1 MIKNRFLVLTLI
13 FLIISSFSDAQVVRT
28 RILFLF
34 DGSGSMYGV
43 WEKEQKINIAKKVL
57 THLVDSLGNLPD
69 VEIAL
74 RAYGHSSPKSN
85 QDCKDTKLEVPFGP
99 NNKEAI
105 KEKLKAITPKGTTP
119 IAYSL
124 SMAAGDFPQSKNCRN
139 IVVLITDGIE
149 ECKGDPCAVSIALQ
163 KRGVILKPFIIG
175 LDINEDFGKQLECAG
190 NFFNAKNVVAF
201 EQIMNVVIT
210 NALNNTTTQVN
221 LLDIY
226 GKPTE
231 TDVNMTFYDAK
242 SGLIRYNFYHTFDEY
257 GMPDTLFIDPNYKYN
272 ITVHTIPKVDKLN
285 VALNPGKH
293 NIIPISTPQGDLLL
307 TMDGLTSY
315 PKLFCL
321 VKQSKQVDIIHV
333 MEANK
338 QEKLIVG
345 QYDLEFLTL
354 PRVKVP
360 NVEIKQNETTKV
372 MIDQPGK
379 ISIYSPVP
387 VLGSIYQLVNGK
399 LEWVINIDPSQ
410 RNQIIIMQP
419 GQYTLSYRRK
429 SARVTYYTNEQVFII
444 KSGTSIS
451 LNIQ

>member
-1 MIKNRFLVLTLI
+1 MIKFRFLLVTFA
-13 FLIISSFSDAQVVRT
+13 FLLLASISDAQIVRT

-43 WEKEQKINIAKKVL
+43 WEKEQKINIAKRVL
-57 THLVDSLGNLPD
+57 VRLVDSLGNLPD

-85 QDCKDTKLEVPFGP
+85 QDCKDTRLEVPFGP

-105 KEKLKAITPKGTTP
+105 KEKLKSIIPKGTTP

-124 SMAAGDFPQSKNCRN
+124 SMAAGDFPASKNVRN
-139 IVVLITDGIE
+139 IIILITDGIE

-163 KRGVILKPFIIG
+163 KRGVVLKPFIIG
-175 LDINEDFGKQLECAG
+175 LDINDEFGKQLECVG
-190 NFFNAKNVVAF
+190 NFFNAKNVAAF
-201 EQIMNVVIT
+201 EQILNVVIT

-257 GMPDTLFIDPNYKYN
+257 GMPDTLFIDPSYRYN

-285 VALNPGKH
+285 VYLNPGKH
-293 NIIPISTPQGDLLL
+293 NIIPISTPQGDLSLV
-307 TMDGLTSY
+307 MEGLTSY

-321 VKQSKQVDIIHV
+321 VRQSKQNDIMHV

-338 QEKLIVG
+338 PEKIIVG
-345 QYDLEFLTL
+345 MYDLEFLTL

-379 ISIYSPVP
+379 ISIYTPVP
-387 VLGSIYQLVNGK
+387 VLGSIYQLINGK
-399 LEWVINIDPSQ
+399 MEWVTNLDPAL

-419 GQYTLSYRRK
+419 GQYTISYRRK
-429 SARVTYYTNEQVFII
+429 SARITYYTNEQVFII

-451 LNIQ
+451 LNLQ

>member
-1 MIKNRFLVLTLI
+1 MMKSR
-13 FLIISSFSDAQVVRT
+13 FLIITLLFLSIASVSQAQVIRT

-57 THLVDSLGNLPD
+57 THLIDSLGNLPD

-74 RAYGHSSPKSN
+74 RAFGHSSPKSN
-85 QDCKDTKLEVPFGP
+85 QDCKDTRLEVPFGP
-99 NNKEAI
+99 NNKELM
-105 KEKLKAITPKGTTP
+105 KEKIKGIIPKGTTP

-124 SMAAGDFPQSKNCRN
+124 SMAASDFPQSKNVRN

-175 LDINEDFGKQLECAG
+175 LDISEDFGKQLECAG
-190 NFFNAKNVVAF
+190 NFFNAKNEIAF

-210 NALNNTTTQVN
+210 NALNNTTTQVH

-272 ITVHTIPKVDKLN
+272 ITVHTIPKVEKLN

-293 NIIPISTPQGDLLL
+293 NIIPISTPQGDLLI
-307 TMDGLTSY
+307 TMDGYTSY
-315 PKLFCL
+315 TKLSCL
-321 VKQSKQVDIIHV
+321 VKLQNSPEIIHV

-338 QEKLIVG
+338 QEKLLVG
-345 QYDLEFLTL
+345 KYDIELLTL
-354 PRVKVP
+354 PRMHTQ
-360 NVEIKQNETTKV
+360 VEITQNYTTKLT
-372 MIDQPGK
+372 IDQPGK
-379 ISIYSPVP
+379 ISIYTPLP
-387 VLGSIYQLVNGK
+387 TIGSIYQMVNGK
-399 LEWVINIDPSQ
+399 LEWVINLDPSI

-419 GQYTLSYRRK
+419 GQYTISYRRK
-429 SARVTYYTNEQVFII
+429 SARITYYTNEQVFII

-451 LNIQ
+451 LNL

>member
-1 MIKNRFLVLTLI
+1 M
-13 FLIISSFSDAQVVRT
+13 
-28 RILFLF
+28 F

-43 WEKEQKINIAKKVL
+43 WDKEQKINIAKKVL
-57 THLVDSLGNLPD
+57 THLIDSLGNLPD

-74 RAYGHSSPKSN
+74 RAFGHSSPKSN

-99 NNKEAI
+99 NNKDI
-105 KEKLKAITPKGTTP
+105 MKEKLKAIVPKGTTP

-124 SMAAGDFPQSKNCRN
+124 SMAAGDFPPSKNVRN

-149 ECKGDPCAVSIALQ
+149 ECHGDPCAVSIALQ

-175 LDINEDFGKQLECAG
+175 LDIGEDYGKQLECAG
-190 NFFNAKNVVAF
+190 NFFNAKNVIAF

-242 SGLIRYNFYHTFDEY
+242 SGLIRYDFYHTLDDY

-272 ITVHTIPKVDKLN
+272 ITVHTIPEVEKLN

-293 NIIPISTPQGDLLL
+293 NIIPIPTPQGDLMII
-307 TMDGLTSY
+307 MDGFTSY
-315 PKLFCL
+315 PKLSCL
-321 VKQSKQVDIIHV
+321 VKLSKSPDIIHV

-338 QEKLIVG
+338 SEKLIVG
-345 QYDLEFLTL
+345 KYDLELLTL
-354 PRVKVP
+354 PRMKIA

-372 MIDQPGK
+372 IIDQPGK
-379 ISIYSPVP
+379 ISIYTQVP
-387 VLGSIYQLVNGK
+387 VLGSIYQMVNGK
-399 LEWVINIDPSQ
+399 LEWITNLDPSM
-410 RNQIIIMQP
+410 RNQVIVMQP

-429 SARVTYYTNEQVFII
+429 SARVTYYTNDQVFII

-451 LNIQ
+451 LNLL

>member
-1 MIKNRFLVLTLI
+1 MIKNRYLILTVLLLLI
-13 FLIISSFSDAQVVRT
+13 AQISQAQVVRT

-99 NNKEAI
+99 NNKEKI
-105 KEKLKAITPKGTTP
+105 KEKLKEIVPKGTTP

-124 SMAAGDFPQSKNCRN
+124 SMAAGDFPPSKNVRN

-149 ECKGDPCAVSIALQ
+149 ECHGDPCAVSIALQ

-175 LDINEDFGKQLECAG
+175 LDIDEEFGKQLECAG
-190 NFFNAKNVVAF
+190 NFFNASNVAAF

-242 SGLIRYNFYHTFDEY
+242 SGLIRYDFYHTFNEY
-257 GMPDTLFIDPNYKYN
+257 GFPDTLFIDPNYKYN
-272 ITVHTIPKVDKLN
+272 ITVHTIPKVEKLN

-321 VKQSKQVDIIHV
+321 VKESKQTDIIHV

-338 QEKLIVG
+338 QEKLLVG
-345 QYDLEFLTL
+345 KYDLEFLTL
-354 PRVKVP
+354 PRFQVP

-372 MIDQPGK
+372 LIDQPGK
-379 ISIYSPVP
+379 ISIYSAVP
-387 VLGSIYQLVNGK
+387 FIGSIYQMVSGK
-399 LEWVINIDPSQ
+399 LVWVTSLDPSL
-410 RNQIIIMQP
+410 RNQIIVMQP

-429 SARVTYYTNEQVFII
+429 SARTTYYTNEQVFII
-444 KSGTSIS
+444 KSGTSTS
-451 LNIQ
+451 LNLQ

>member
-1 MIKNRFLVLTLI
+1 MRKRLLI
-13 FLIISSFSDAQVVRT
+13 FTISLILIALSGQAQVVRT

-34 DGSGSMYGV
+34 DGSGSMYGI
-43 WEKEQKINIAKKVL
+43 WEKEQKINIAKRVL
-57 THLVDSLGNLPD
+57 IHLVDSLGNLPD

-85 QDCKDTKLEVPFGP
+85 QDCKDTKLEVPFSP
-99 NNKEAI
+99 NNKEKI
-105 KEKLKAITPKGTTP
+105 KEKLKDIVPKGTTP

-124 SMAAGDFPQSKNCRN
+124 SMAAGDFPQARNVRN

-175 LDINEDFGKQLECAG
+175 LDIGEDFGKQLECAG
-190 NFFNAKNVVAF
+190 NYFNAKNVQAF

-226 GKPTE
+226 NKPTE

-272 ITVHTIPKVDKLN
+272 ITVHTIPKVEKLG

-293 NIIPISTPQGDLLL
+293 NIIPIPTPQGDLQIV
-307 TMDGLTSY
+307 MDGYTSY
-315 PKLFCL
+315 PKLACL
-321 VKQSKQVDIIHV
+321 VKLAKSPEIIHV
-333 MEANK
+333 MDANK
-338 QEKLIVG
+338 AEKLIVG
-345 QYDLEFLTL
+345 KYDLELLTL
-354 PRVKVP
+354 PRLKIP

-372 MIDQPGK
+372 YIDQPGK
-379 ISIYSPVP
+379 ISIYTQVP
-387 VLGSIYQLVNGK
+387 VLGSIYQMVNGK
-399 LEWVINIDPSQ
+399 LEWIVNLDPSQ
-410 RNQIIIMQP
+410 RNQVIVMQP

-429 SARVTYYTNEQVFII
+429 SARVTYYTNDQIFII

-451 LNIQ
+451 LNLL

>member
-1 MIKNRFLVLTLI
+1 MKNRLLI
-13 FLIISSFSDAQVVRT
+13 FTILFLLISSISQAQVIRT

-57 THLVDSLGNLPD
+57 SHLVDSLGNLPD

-85 QDCKDTKLEVPFGP
+85 QDCKDTRLEVPFGP
-99 NNKEAI
+99 NNKERI
-105 KEKLKAITPKGTTP
+105 KEKLKDIVPKGTTP

-124 SMAAGDFPQSKNCRN
+124 SMAAGDFPPSKNVRN

-149 ECKGDPCAVSIALQ
+149 ECNGDPCAVSIALQ

-175 LDINEDFGKQLECAG
+175 LDIGEDFGKQLECAG
-190 NFFNAKNVVAF
+190 NYFNAKNVNAF

-226 GKPTE
+226 NKPTE

-242 SGLIRYNFYHTFDEY
+242 SGLIRYNFYHTFDEF

-272 ITVHTIPKVDKLN
+272 ITVHTIPKVEKLN
-285 VALNPGKH
+285 VTLNPGKH
-293 NIIPISTPQGDLLL
+293 NIIPIPTPQGDLLIV
-307 TMDGLTSY
+307 MDGITAY
-315 PKLFCL
+315 PKLSCL
-321 VKQSKQVDIIHV
+321 IRQANSCEMIHV
-333 MEANK
+333 MDPNK
-338 QEKLIVG
+338 AEKLIVG
-345 QYDLEFLTL
+345 KYDLELLTL
-354 PRVKVP
+354 PRLKIP
-360 NVEIKQNETTKV
+360 NVEVKQNETTKV
-372 MIDQPGK
+372 YIDQPGK
-379 ISIYSPVP
+379 VSIYTPIPVIA
-387 VLGSIYQLVNGK
+387 SIYQLVNGK
-399 LEWVINIDPSQ
+399 LEWVINIDPAL

-419 GQYTLSYRRK
+419 GQYTLSYRKK

-444 KSGTSIS
+444 KSGTSTSIN
-451 LNIQ
+451 LQ

>member
-1 MIKNRFLVLTLI
+1 MIRNKFLILTLF
-13 FLIISSFSDAQVVRT
+13 FLSLATLSQAQIVRT

-43 WEKEQKINIAKKVL
+43 WEKEQKIILAKKVL
-57 THLVDSLGNLPD
+57 TKLIDSLGNLPD

-74 RAYGHSSPKSN
+74 RAFGHSSPKSN
-85 QDCKDTKLEVPFGP
+85 QDCKDTRLEVPFAP
-99 NNKEAI
+99 NNKDVM
-105 KEKLKAITPKGTTP
+105 KEKLKAIIPKGTTP

-124 SMAAGDFPQSKNCRN
+124 SMAASDFPLSKTARN

-163 KRGVILKPFIIG
+163 KRGIILKPFIIG
-175 LDINEDFGKQLECAG
+175 LDIGDDYGKQLECAG
-190 NFFNAKNVVAF
+190 NFFNAKNEVAF

-242 SGLIRYNFYHTFDEY
+242 SGLIRYNFYHTFNEY
-257 GMPDTLFIDPNYKYN
+257 GFPDTLFIDPNYKYN
-272 ITVHTIPKVDKLN
+272 ITVHTIPKVEKLN

-293 NIIPISTPQGDLLL
+293 NVIPINTPQGDLLI
-307 TMDGLTSY
+307 TMDGFTSY
-315 PKLFCL
+315 TKLSCL
-321 VKQSKQVDIIHV
+321 IKESKQNELIHV
-333 MEANK
+333 MDANK

-345 QYDLEFLTL
+345 KYDLELLTL
-354 PRVKVP
+354 PRLKVP

-372 MIDQPGK
+372 MVDQPGK
-379 ISIYSPVP
+379 ISIYSPLP
-387 VLGSIYQLVNGK
+387 VIGSIYQMVSGK
-399 LEWVINIDPSQ
+399 LEWVTNLDPTQ

-419 GQYTLSYRRK
+419 GQYTLSFRRK
-429 SARVTYYTNEQVFII
+429 SARITYYTNEQIFII
-444 KSGTSIS
+444 KSGASIS
-451 LNIQ
+451 LNLQ

>member
-1 MIKNRFLVLTLI
+1 MIKKRYLI
-13 FLIISSFSDAQVVRT
+13 FTLLFLLIASLSDAQVIRT

-57 THLVDSLGNLPD
+57 THLIDSLGNLPD

-74 RAYGHSSPKSN
+74 RAFGHSSPKSN

-99 NNKEAI
+99 NNKELM

-124 SMAAGDFPQSKNCRN
+124 SMAAGDFPPSKNVRN

-175 LDINEDFGKQLECAG
+175 LDIGEEFGKQLECAG
-190 NFFNAKNVVAF
+190 NYFNAKNEVAF

-242 SGLIRYNFYHTFDEY
+242 SGLIRYNFYHTLDEY
-257 GMPDTLFIDPNYKYN
+257 GMPDTLFLDPNYKYN
-272 ITVHTIPKVDKLN
+272 ITVHTIPKVEKLN

-293 NIIPISTPQGDLLL
+293 NIIPINTPQGDLLII
-307 TMDGLTSY
+307 MDGLTSY

-321 VKQSKQVDIIHV
+321 IKQSKIPDIIHV

-345 QYDLEFLTL
+345 KYDIELLTL
-354 PRVKVP
+354 PRMHVQ
-360 NVEIKQNETTKV
+360 VEITQNYTTKV
-372 MIDQPGK
+372 NIDQPGK

-387 VLGSIYQLVNGK
+387 VLGSIYQMVSGK
-399 LEWVINIDPSQ
+399 LEWVINIDPSL
-410 RNQIIIMQP
+410 RNQVITMQP

-451 LNIQ
+451 LNLQ